1 MSPELEAYN
10 RDGYVIARNLV
21 PQASVDAVNQSLL
34 RVVQAQLRQL
44 GEKEDSGDLF
54 SALQALF
61 SRDIDRYKKVVGS
74 LWRHESVFALM
85 HSAPIVDFLRQKF
98 GWTDLFLPG
107 GQVILIMARELRI
120 PDGYFGLVPHQ
131 DFPSVQGSLDG
142 VVVWLPLTNVDRT
155 NYPME
160 IIPGSHHQGLL
171 RMINRGSSTWEVDPD
186 EYRPEDFMPVEV
198 NMGDVVFMSLFTI
211 HRSSLEGLPKK
222 LRVAIS
228 TRFDNGGEATFIER
242 AYPTAYVRSVHREQY
257 LPDFPTKAQID
268 RVFGRSR

>member
-1 MSPELEAYN
+1 MSPELKAYN
-10 RDGYVIARNLV
+10 RDGYVVAKNLV
-21 PQASVDAVNQSLL
+21 SQASIDTVNRSLL
-34 RVVQAQLRQL
+34 RVVQAQLCQL
-44 GEKEDSGDLF
+44 GRNEDSRDLF
-54 SALQALF
+54 SALRTLF
-61 SRDIDRYKKVVGS
+61 SKDLDRYKKVVGA

-107 GQVILIMARELRI
+107 GQVILIMAKELKI
-120 PDGYFGLVPHQ
+120 PDGYFGFIPHQ

-160 IIPGSHHQGLL
+160 IIPGSHRKGTL
-171 RMINRGSSTWEVDPD
+171 RTINHGSSTWEVDPD
-186 EYRPEDFMPVEV
+186 EYRAEEFMPVEV

-211 HRSSLEGLPKK
+211 HRSSLEGLPGK

-228 TRFDNGGEATFIER
+228 TRFDNGGEASFIER
-242 AYPTAYVRSVHREQY
+242 AYPTAYIRSVHREQY
-257 LPDFPTKAQID
+257 LPGFPTQTQID
-268 RVFGRSR
+268 RVFGR